1 MSAAPSPH
9 AFKMEWDRFC
19 GLCGRYLEHGLNWFF
34 DLSPHACRRRRKGV
48 SLVFLGFVSINLLI
62 NAAAL
67 LAHLRNVLP
76 AILHPASVEI
86 EMRREVFF
94 FLALAGYLL
103 IPFFLSS
110 YFALNMAAGYLADVF
125 ELEDGDIARE
135 FIRRL
140 ALAGGGFL
148 LHVRQGKVAEEDRE
162 SPVLKIGGPGLAI
175 VELDSV
181 AVFEKP
187 DGTPHIVGPA
197 QGAGASIALL
207 EGFERFRAALDLR
220 DQYIGASSAP
230 PMSVTGRSLD
240 GLPIRAV
247 EVRAAF
253 SVRRSDD
260 GASAEPSKEQP
271 YPYSAR
277 AIENLVYRSS
287 VQVLSDGPHASDL
300 PRSWTET
307 VHAAI
312 HTTIREFIRE
322 HNLSEYLA
330 SFGAPEVE
338 KAESQE
344 RTIQFQKFELTA
356 DVSSTARPP
365 RIRPP
370 RFHPRPE
377 ISRIFRHFSNRFAYL
392 ADYHGFDLHWIDIG
406 TWRIPDKIAHD
417 IISGQH
423 IQAWQ
428 ITRENAARGSREAL
442 NKVFEEAYLAQKAR
456 LIQRVPMAASRPDEK
471 SEAGKRERA
480 ILTAYWE
487 LLGEAADLYYNAGE
501 PLPKELE
508 QALRKLEALL
518 FRGQH
523 YVGRAPTRLRPPLTL
538 EAHTPPAPSSFREA
552 RLYLQLLRRLE
563 GDHRK
568 AEWLIEYESQKFP
581 DLKREQVIQYLLDH
595 PELCH
600 I

>member
-1 MSAAPSPH
+1 MSAAPPPR
-9 AFKMEWDRFC
+9 AFKMEWDRFW

-34 DLSPHACRRRRKGV
+34 DLSPHAPRRRMKGV
-48 SLVFLGFVSINLLI
+48 GLVFLGFVSINLLV
-62 NAAAL
+62 NAPAL
-67 LAHLRNVLP
+67 LAHLRSVLP
-76 AILHPASVEI
+76 AILRPGSVEI
-86 EMRREVFF
+86 EIRREVFF
-94 FLALAGYLL
+94 FLSLAGYLL

-110 YFALNMAAGYLADVF
+110 YFALNMAAGYLADIF
-125 ELEDGDIARE
+125 ELEPVGIARE

-140 ALAGGGFL
+140 ALAGGGFV
-148 LHVRQGKVAEEDRE
+148 LHVREGKVPEEDLD
-162 SPVLKIGGPGLAI
+162 SPILQIGGPGLVI

-187 DGTPHIVGPA
+187 DGTPHIVGP
-197 QGAGASIALL
+197 GAGSSIALL

-220 DQYIGASSAP
+220 DQYLGASPAP

-240 GLPIRAV
+240 GLPISAV

-260 GASAEPSKEQP
+260 GAPPEPSKERP
-271 YPYSAR
+271 YPYSPR
-277 AIENLVYRSS
+277 AIENLIYRSP

-307 VHAAI
+307 VRAAI
-312 HTTIREFIRE
+312 HTTLQEFLRE

-344 RTIQFQKFELTA
+344 RTIQFQKFEITA

-365 RIRPP
+365 LLRPP
-370 RFHPRPE
+370 RFHPRTE
-377 ISRIFRHFSNRFAYL
+377 ISRIFSHFSNRFTRL
-392 ADYHGFDLHWIDIG
+392 ADYHGFDLHWIDVG

-442 NKVFEEAYLAQKAR
+442 SKVFEEAYLAHKAR
-456 LIQRVPMAASRPDEK
+456 LIQRVPMAASRPNEK
-471 SEAGKRERA
+471 SDSRNLGRV
-480 ILTAYWE
+480 ILAAYWE

-508 QALRKLEALL
+508 QAIRKLEALL

-523 YVGRAPTRLRPPLTL
+523 YVGKAPTRLRPPLTL
-538 EAHTPPAPSSFREA
+538 EAHTPPAPSSFKEA

-600 I
+600 L